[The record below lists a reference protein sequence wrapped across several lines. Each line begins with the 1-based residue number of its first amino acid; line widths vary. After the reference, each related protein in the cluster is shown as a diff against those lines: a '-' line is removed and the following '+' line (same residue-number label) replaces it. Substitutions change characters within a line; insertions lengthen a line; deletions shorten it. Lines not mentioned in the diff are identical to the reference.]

1 MKTKKHRKN
10 TLGTRLL
17 LKLFDS
23 EFDKLTLAEMQ
34 EIRDIAAARCKLR
47 EQAERAEAKKNAQ
60 AKTKPTAAGSR
71 RSTRSIETVRRQAV

>member
-1 MKTKKHRKN
+1 MKRTLKTK
-10 TLGTRLL
+10 LL

-47 EQAERAEAKKNAQ
+47 EQAERAEAKKNAPV
-60 AKTKPTAAGSR
+60 KSRTTAAGSKPETKK
-71 RSTRSIETVRRQAV
+71 SRSIETVRRQAV